1 MKKNFFKR
9 IIVACVAAMTMVAG
23 TVTASA
29 ADYYYIKINSAD
41 SKQHD
46 YVAYQIFAGDV
57 KDENG
62 AKNLT
67 NIEWGNGVDVDNL
80 KTALISDTTLTQFSS
95 LTATSTASDFA
106 KAMGNVTGSAN
117 LKKLASII
125 KNNVLESGKKS
136 EFKVTQGSEDD
147 VIPIKENDCG
157 YYIVFEE
164 NTTANTESAQT
175 AYILQV
181 VGGSVT
187 VEAKTSVP
195 TFDKSIIENGEKVN
209 VSDHN
214 VGDIITFE
222 LEATIGDISDYETY
236 KLWFMDTLSD
246 GLTFNGVDTLTVK
259 AGTTTL
265 TTSQYAVDVTGQSL
279 KITINDAKAL
289 GLAKGDKL
297 TATYTAT
304 LNNDAVIGSTGN
316 PNECYLEFSNNP
328 NNDEEKGKTPDD
340 KVTVYAYQIIVEKVD
355 SANTATKLAGA
366 EFKLKNSDGKFAVI
380 ENDMFKEWSDDGS
393 VLTTDANGLVTFKGI
408 DAGSYELVE
417 VKAPEGY
424 NKLNS
429 AITVE
434 VKPTYTN
441 DTLTA
446 LGDTTSIEY
455 AVADGSAKAQV
466 GNSKGLSLPTT
477 GGIGTTIFFVSGGV
491 IVAGAAVALIIKKRI
506 KNVD

>member
-29 ADYYYIKINSAD
+29 AESFGIKINSAD

-46 YVAYQIFAGDV
+46 YVAYQIFGGTV

-62 AKNLT
+62 AKILT
-67 NIEWGNGVDVDNL
+67 DIEWGNGVDVDNL

-125 KNNVLESGKKS
+125 KSNVLESGKEVES
-136 EFKVTQGSEDD
+136 TDAYYTEDD
-147 VIPIKENDCG
+147 TIIVNHSG

-164 NTTANTESAQT
+164 NTTANTETAQT

-181 VGGSVT
+181 VGGDVT

-214 VGDIITFE
+214 VGDVITFE

-265 TTSQYAVDVTGQSL
+265 ATSQYAVDVIGQSL

-366 EFKLKNSDGKFAVI
+366 EFKLKNADGKFAVI
-380 ENDMFKEWSDDGS
+380 ENGMFKEWSDNGS

-417 VKAPEGY
+417 VKAPDGY
-424 NKLNS
+424 NKLSS

-446 LGDTTSIEY
+446 LGDTASIEY
-455 AVADGSAKAQV
+455 EVSDGSAKAQV

>member
-62 AKNLT
+62 AKILT
-67 NIEWGNGVDVDNL
+67 NIEWGDGVDVDNL

-117 LKKLASII
+117 LKKLASVI
-125 KNNVLESGKKS
+125 KANVSTSKISEST
-136 EFKVTQGSEDD
+136 ED
-147 VIPIKENDCG
+147 VITVTNSG

-214 VGDIITFE
+214 VGDVITFE

-265 TTSQYAVDVTGQSL
+265 TASQYAVDVTGQSL

-366 EFKLKNSDGKFAVI
+366 EFKLKNADGKFAVI
-380 ENDMFKEWSDDGS
+380 ENDMFKEWSDNGS

-424 NKLNS
+424 NKLSS

-446 LGDTTSIEY
+446 LGDTASIEY
-455 AVADGSAKAQV
+455 EVADGSAKAQV